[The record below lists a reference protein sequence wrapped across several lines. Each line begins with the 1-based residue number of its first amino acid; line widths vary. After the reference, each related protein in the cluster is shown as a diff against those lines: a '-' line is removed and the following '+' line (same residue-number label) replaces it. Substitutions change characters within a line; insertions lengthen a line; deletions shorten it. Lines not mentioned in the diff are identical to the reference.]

1 LDSKASAKNR
11 NSGRTKVTKVGT
23 HRRAKVTLYI
33 RQDQIEAIEE
43 IQLNER
49 KRTGKKPDKQ
59 DLIQEAV
66 DMLIKAH
73 GLTKKSLAP

>member
-1 LDSKASAKNR
+1 LDSKGSAKKG
-11 NSGRTKVTKVGT
+11 NSRRTKVTKVGT
-23 HRRAKVTLYI
+23 HRKVKATIYM

-49 KRTGKKPDKQ
+49 KKTGKKPDKQ

-66 DMLIKAH
+66 DMLIKAR
-73 GLTKKSLAP
+73 G